1 MEIVKGWSGIGCRCW
16 IVAKSFIEITSILYS
31 IQKLFKVWKGKYQQK
46 ALIQWAFVEGRLEE
60 NEFLG
65 LNGSKKS
72 WLLPSL
78 YFIHHSFC
86 INVPHPSTYNVI
98 EKASPFHKLWNQ
110 MTEFVFGRKWVTVV
124 GTQPLKSPL
133 TSPMFFIAVILYGQ
147 DWGKMYLLFHAHVLK
162 FCSGYWSF
170 SEFSMA
176 LCHVE

>member
-78 YFIHHSFC
+78 YFIHYSLC
-86 INVPHPSTYNVI
+86 VTVPLWALNKVI
-98 EKASPFHKLWNQ
+98 FNMKLNILVVFKIEIYTVASAQIQELGL
-110 MTEFVFGRKWVTVV
+110 EFVWYKNSEMMSWSLVISG
-124 GTQPLKSPL
+124 SPWLALNRWSHHSRLLCFLL
-133 TSPMFFIAVILYGQ
+133 TWSR
-147 DWGKMYLLFHAHVLK
+147 LK
-162 FCSGYWSF
+162 FEILAIARF
-170 SEFSMA
+170 
-176 LCHVE
+176 